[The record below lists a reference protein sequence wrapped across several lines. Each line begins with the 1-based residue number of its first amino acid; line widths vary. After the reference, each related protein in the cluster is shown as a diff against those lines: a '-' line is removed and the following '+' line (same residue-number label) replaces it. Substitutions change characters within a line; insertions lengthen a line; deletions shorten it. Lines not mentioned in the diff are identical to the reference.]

1 MWMSSLLVGALYNLN
16 LLQHVIVC
24 ASVLGSAF
32 VFVQVSKAWMFGTT
46 QRMDQ
51 HGNCIPPGPVGL
63 PILGENIFALSSA
76 F

>member
-1 MWMSSLLVGALYNLN
+1 MSSLAGALHNLN
-16 LLQHVIVC
+16 LLQPVIIC

-32 VFVQVSKAWMFGTT
+32 VFVQVSKAWIFAT
-46 QRMDQ
+46 QRVDQ